1 MIVDNVGSFSGDTVT
16 LTGLQIDS
24 INSGDTF
31 IKLSVVPANESF
43 VTPLRETVVEFD
55 STRSTTQAVEVDTS
69 VIN

>member
-1 MIVDNVGSFSGDTVT
+1 MT
-16 LTGLQIDS
+16 LTGLQVDS

>member
-1 MIVDNVGSFSGDTVT
+1 MIIDNVGSFSGDTVT
-16 LTGLQIDS
+16 LTGLQVDS